1 MEHGHVSFCISQA
14 TSDSSRCWCQLKA
27 NGCERMRHAERVRH
41 GQSECNE
48 HEGNSQLRHFYLFHL
63 LVSFKNILQ
72 NQYRGHILLTKLNLQ
87 VKAIT
92 SLSAYDSIGSR
103 LSYFVS

>member
-1 MEHGHVSFCISQA
+1 
-14 TSDSSRCWCQLKA
+14 
-27 NGCERMRHAERVRH
+27 
-41 GQSECNE
+41 
-48 HEGNSQLRHFYLFHL
+48 
-63 LVSFKNILQ
+63 LQ

-92 SLSAYDSIGSR
+92 SLSAYDSIGWR